1 MSGFGCRWHECK
13 VILYDFG
20 TKQPT
25 SSLLQGHSRKTYGD
39 YGLDAKH

>member
-20 TKQPT
+20 TT
-25 SSLLQGHSRKTYGD
+25 SSILQGHSRKTYGD